1 MEKKKLAWWK
11 KCCIALVVI
20 VAMFCAL
27 LEGGRLY
34 LRLPVSDYYRA
45 SDKAFVIPGLS
56 DDFVPQGISF
66 DKGSDT
72 FLLTGYQ
79 KDHTASPIYRVRR
92 SGGEADGRVL
102 LTAPDGGDLALHTG
116 GLSVLGDY
124 IYVAGDDG
132 CCVYVYSRQ
141 DVLSAADGARV
152 NCLGTFDTYF
162 GQHDGLRV
170 AFTAVHDDKLIVG
183 EFYRDPNY
191 LTPDSHKFT
200 SPAGEQL
207 QAVALVYEPAQ
218 GDGAAFGLN
227 PVPVEAYALPDLVQ
241 GMAFHDG
248 KVWLST
254 SYAVAFSGVYAYD
267 MAGLKAFGQ
276 LPVQGGESIPLYAL
290 DSAARTAS
298 FKLPPMSEEIEF
310 VDGKLYTMC
319 ESASNQYIFG
329 KLTGGQWCYATDME
343 SLDGQTEE

>member
-11 KCCIALVVI
+11 KCCIALAVV
-20 VAMFCAL
+20 AGLLCAV

-56 DDFVPQGISF
+56 DNFVPQGLSF

-79 KDHTASPIYRVRR
+79 KDHTASPVYRVKH
-92 SGGEADGRVL
+92 ADGASNGRVL
-102 LTAPDGGDLALHTG
+102 LTSPKGDDLSIHAG

-124 IYVAGDDG
+124 VFVAGDDG
-132 CCVYVYSRQ
+132 GCLYVYARK
-141 DVLSAADGARV
+141 DVLGAADGERV

-170 AFTAVHDDKLIVG
+170 AFTAVDGDKLVVG

-267 MAGLKAFGQ
+267 IDGLKVIDQ
-276 LPVQGGESIPLYAL
+276 LPVQGGETIPLYAL
-290 DSAARTAS
+290 DSVAHTAS
-298 FKLPPMSEEIEF
+298 YQLPPMSEEIEF
-310 VDGKLYTMC
+310 VDGKLFTMC

-343 SLDGQTEE
+343 AMNGQTEE